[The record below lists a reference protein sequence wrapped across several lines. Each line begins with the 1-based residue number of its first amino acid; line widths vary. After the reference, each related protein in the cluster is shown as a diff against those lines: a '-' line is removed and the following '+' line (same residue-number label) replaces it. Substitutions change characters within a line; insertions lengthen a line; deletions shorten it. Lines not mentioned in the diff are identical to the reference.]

1 MTKNHILI
9 DGSYFVFQRY
19 YAIKAWWKI
28 AKDTPLCEK
37 PIENK
42 EFVSSFKRT
51 FINKIKEI
59 PKKLNPTYLR

>member
-1 MTKNHILI
+1 MVNYILI

-42 EFVSSFKRT
+42 EFGSYISAIPLPVVLPLSSFL
-51 FINKIKEI
+51 IASV
-59 PKKLNPTYLR
+59 L